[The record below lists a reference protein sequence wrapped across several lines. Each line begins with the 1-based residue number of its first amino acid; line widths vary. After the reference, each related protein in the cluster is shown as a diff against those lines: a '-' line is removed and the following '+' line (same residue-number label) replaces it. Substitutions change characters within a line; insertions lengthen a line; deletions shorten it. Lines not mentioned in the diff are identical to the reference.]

1 MKKLLS
7 IIIILL
13 IGIIM
18 VLTRPSKE
26 EHREAMLKVVK
37 EYVDEE
43 TSRAIGINLFGRVGS
58 DILVRTMG
66 VLLDTQL
73 KENNYYFFN
82 TTSVYFKGKE
92 QMLSVGLFGHVFT
105 FDKEMLREKLDPAL
119 KGDISQ

>member
-26 EHREAMLKVVK
+26 ENREAMLKVVK

-105 FDKEMLREKLDPAL
+105 FDKEMLREKLEPAL

>member
-1 MKKLLS
+1 M
-7 IIIILL
+7 
-13 IGIIM
+13 
-18 VLTRPSKE
+18 
-26 EHREAMLKVVK
+26 KVVK

-105 FDKEMLREKLDPAL
+105 FDKEMLREKLEPAL

>member
-105 FDKEMLREKLDPAL
+105 FDKEMLREKLEPAL
-119 KGDISQ
+119 KGDIGQ

>member
-1 MKKLLS
+1 MNKLLS

-105 FDKEMLREKLDPAL
+105 FDKEMLREKLEPAL

>member
-18 VLTRPSKE
+18 VLTRPKE

-105 FDKEMLREKLDPAL
+105 FDKEMLREKLEPAL

>member
-105 FDKEMLREKLDPAL
+105 FDKEMLREKLEPAL